1 MPDIPTEPDARTVLT
16 NRRETITIE
25 TRGHTRR
32 VETGTD
38 VFTHAVPDDQD
49 PIGAHMAHVARLRHI
64 RGFLL
69 KSCTLTGAWQTL
81 RD

>member
-25 TRGHTRR
+25 TRGRTRR

-38 VFTHAVPDDQD
+38 VFTHTVPDDQD
-49 PIGAHMAHVARLRHI
+49 PAPGPRRQVTASYAVTCAPSAPTTPR
-64 RGFLL
+64 
-69 KSCTLTGAWQTL
+69 
-81 RD
+81 